1 MHSQASPY
9 FLGEKWIVCSIPFCM
24 LFPSE
29 NMGTAWCQFCSEMN
43 IYWQVRQTN
52 TLRPGLF
59 LYRSLY
65 FLTTGMPVNHNKCI
79 CEGDAV
85 ISKFQIKE
93 ALLTLEGD
101 FWLCSSPS
109 YTYMHS
115 LKEFP
120 SASFPNNLVS
130 ETISWSKEGWHFS

>member
-1 MHSQASPY
+1 
-9 FLGEKWIVCSIPFCM
+9 
-24 LFPSE
+24 
-29 NMGTAWCQFCSEMN
+29 MN

-65 FLTTGMPVNHNKCI
+65 SLTTGMPVNHNKCI

-130 ETISWSKEGWHFS
+130 ETISWSKEDWHFS